1 MTGLHSRHR
10 SVGIPTRGRAGFVW
24 GIEKGFNHVSDNH
37 VLWVQVKWKRLQYW
51 SPGPSFYSS
60 WPGQACAAHVTK
72 TYPSGTK
79 CLSVLAVLLSLSVFK
94 MPLPSLETST
104 FHFYGILV
112 FFLNKKNQVNNL
124 LVIFYYCFDVK
135 K

>member
-1 MTGLHSRHR
+1 MSFGYKLNERDYN
-10 SVGIPTRGRAGFVW
+10 
-24 GIEKGFNHVSDNH
+24 IE
-37 VLWVQVKWKRLQYW
+37 
-51 SPGPSFYSS
+51 PGPSFYSS

-72 TYPSGTK
+72 THPSGTK

-112 FFLNKKNQVNNL
+112 FFFKK
-124 LVIFYYCFDVK
+124 K
-135 K
+135 RSS